1 MHTDSSILQTKLKDI
16 FGFDHFKGDQEAI
29 IQSLLDG
36 NDTFVIMPTGGG
48 KSLCYQLPAIMS
60 EGTAIVVSPLI
71 ALMKNQV
78 DAVRYNSGNDYVA
91 HFLNSSLNKQQV
103 TEVKDDLLKG
113 GTKMLY
119 VAPETLSRPDTIDF
133 LNQDN
138 EINGYII
145 QMPLPK
151 QVSIDKVTAHV
162 DPRKD
167 MDCFHPANMGN
178 LLLGK
183 ECYLPATP
191 HGVMELIRRSHIE
204 TTGKECVILGR
215 SNIVGKPLA
224 MLLLQKDANATVTV
238 CHSRT
243 KNLKRVC
250 SRADILIVAIGQP
263 EMITEEYVKDKA
275 TVIDVGIH
283 RIPDPGQPNG
293 YRVCG
298 DVKYDEV
305 SKKCEAITP
314 VPGGVGPM
322 TMACLLLNTMKAYK
336 GC

>member
-1 MHTDSSILQTKLKDI
+1 MAT
-16 FGFDHFKGDQEAI
+16 I
-29 IQSLLDG
+29 IDG
-36 NDTFVIMPTGGG
+36 
-48 KSLCYQLPAIMS
+48 K
-60 EGTAIVVSPLI
+60 EI
-71 ALMKNQV
+71 AATIKTEI
-78 DAVRYNSGNDYVA
+78 A
-91 HFLNSSLNKQQV
+91 
-103 TEVKDDLLKG
+103 TEVKALLDQG
-113 GTKMLY
+113 RPAPHLAVIIAGEDGAALSY
-119 VAPETLSRPDTIDF
+119 VNSIEKQCKAVGYICSAYKFPENVKEQDILDTIDF

-191 HGVMELIRRSHIE
+191 HGVMELIRRSHID

>member
-1 MHTDSSILQTKLKDI
+1 MQSGGLQGCITKYRI
-16 FGFDHFKGDQEAI
+16 MATI
-29 IQSLLDG
+29 IDG
-36 NDTFVIMPTGGG
+36 
-48 KSLCYQLPAIMS
+48 K
-60 EGTAIVVSPLI
+60 EI
-71 ALMKNQV
+71 AATIKTEI
-78 DAVRYNSGNDYVA
+78 A
-91 HFLNSSLNKQQV
+91 
-103 TEVKDDLLKG
+103 TEVKALLDQG
-113 GTKMLY
+113 RPAPHLAVIIAGEDGAALSY
-119 VAPETLSRPDTIDF
+119 VNSIEKQCKAVGYICSAYKFPENVKEQDILDTIDF

-305 SKKCEAITP
+305 SRKCEAITP

>member
-1 MHTDSSILQTKLKDI
+1 MQ
-16 FGFDHFKGDQEAI
+16 
-29 IQSLLDG
+29 
-36 NDTFVIMPTGGG
+36 TGGLQGCVTKYRIMATIIDG
-48 KSLCYQLPAIMS
+48 K
-60 EGTAIVVSPLI
+60 EI
-71 ALMKNQV
+71 AATIKTEI
-78 DAVRYNSGNDYVA
+78 A
-91 HFLNSSLNKQQV
+91 
-103 TEVKDDLLKG
+103 TEVKALLDQG
-113 GTKMLY
+113 RPAPHLAVIIAGEDGAALSY
-119 VAPETLSRPDTIDF
+119 VNSIEKQCKAVGYICSAYKFPENVKEQDILDTIDF

-191 HGVMELIRRSHIE
+191 HGVMELIRRSNIE

>member
-1 MHTDSSILQTKLKDI
+1 MAQ
-16 FGFDHFKGDQEAI
+16 I
-29 IQSLLDG
+29 IDGKEIAATIKTEIATEVKSLLDQG
-36 NDTFVIMPTGGG
+36 RPAPHLAVI
-48 KSLCYQLPAIMS
+48 
-60 EGTAIVVSPLI
+60 I
-71 ALMKNQV
+71 AGEDGAALSYVNSIEKQCK
-78 DAVRYNSGNDYVA
+78 AVGYICSAYK
-91 HFLNSSLNKQQV
+91 F
-103 TEVKDDLLKG
+103 
-113 GTKMLY
+113 
-119 VAPETLSRPDTIDF
+119 PENVREQDILDTIDF
-133 LNQDN
+133 LNQDD

-191 HGVMELIRRSHIE
+191 HGVMELIRRSNID
-204 TTGKECVILGR
+204 TTGKECVVLGR

-263 EMITEEYVKDKA
+263 EMITEDYVKDKA

-322 TMACLLLNTMKAYK
+322 TMACLLQNTMTAYHRQHEA
-336 GC
+336 

>member
-1 MHTDSSILQTKLKDI
+1 MAT
-16 FGFDHFKGDQEAI
+16 I
-29 IQSLLDG
+29 IDGKEIAATIKTEIATEVKSLLDQG
-36 NDTFVIMPTGGG
+36 KPAPHLAVI
-48 KSLCYQLPAIMS
+48 
-60 EGTAIVVSPLI
+60 I
-71 ALMKNQV
+71 AGEDGAALSYVNSIEKQCK
-78 DAVRYNSGNDYVA
+78 AVGYICSAYK
-91 HFLNSSLNKQQV
+91 F
-103 TEVKDDLLKG
+103 
-113 GTKMLY
+113 
-119 VAPETLSRPDTIDF
+119 PENVREQDILDTIDF

-191 HGVMELIRRSHIE
+191 HGVMELIRRSNIE

>member
-1 MHTDSSILQTKLKDI
+1 MAT
-16 FGFDHFKGDQEAI
+16 I
-29 IQSLLDG
+29 IDG
-36 NDTFVIMPTGGG
+36 
-48 KSLCYQLPAIMS
+48 K
-60 EGTAIVVSPLI
+60 EI
-71 ALMKNQV
+71 AATIKTEI
-78 DAVRYNSGNDYVA
+78 A
-91 HFLNSSLNKQQV
+91 
-103 TEVKDDLLKG
+103 TEVKALLDQG
-113 GTKMLY
+113 RPAPHLAVIIAGEDGAALSY
-119 VAPETLSRPDTIDF
+119 VNSIEKQCKAVGYICSAYKFPENVKEQDILDTIDF

-191 HGVMELIRRSHIE
+191 HGVMELIRRSNIE

>member
-1 MHTDSSILQTKLKDI
+1 MAT
-16 FGFDHFKGDQEAI
+16 I
-29 IQSLLDG
+29 IDG
-36 NDTFVIMPTGGG
+36 
-48 KSLCYQLPAIMS
+48 K
-60 EGTAIVVSPLI
+60 EI
-71 ALMKNQV
+71 AATIKTEI
-78 DAVRYNSGNDYVA
+78 A
-91 HFLNSSLNKQQV
+91 
-103 TEVKDDLLKG
+103 TEVKALLDQG
-113 GTKMLY
+113 RPAPHLAVIIAGEDGAALSY
-119 VAPETLSRPDTIDF
+119 VNSIEKQCKAVGYICSAYKFPENVKEQDILDTIDF

>member
-1 MHTDSSILQTKLKDI
+1 MST
-16 FGFDHFKGDQEAI
+16 I
-29 IQSLLDG
+29 IDGKEIAATIKTEIATEVKSLLDHG
-36 NDTFVIMPTGGG
+36 RPAPPLAVI
-48 KSLCYQLPAIMS
+48 
-60 EGTAIVVSPLI
+60 I
-71 ALMKNQV
+71 AGQDGAALSYV
-78 DAVRYNSGNDYVA
+78 NSIE
-91 HFLNSSLNKQQV
+91 KQCKGV
-103 TEVKDDLLKG
+103 GYICSAYKFPEDVKEKDIL
-113 GTKMLY
+113 
-119 VAPETLSRPDTIDF
+119 DTIDF
-133 LNQDN
+133 LNRDD
-138 EINGYII
+138 EVNGYII

-183 ECYLPATP
+183 ECFLPATP
-191 HGVMELIRRSHIE
+191 HGVMELIRRSNID

-263 EMITEEYVKDKA
+263 EMITEDYVKEKA

-283 RIPDPGQPNG
+283 RIPDVGQPNG

-322 TMACLLLNTMKAYK
+322 TMACLLQNTMTAYHRQND
-336 GC
+336 GNTLQ

>member
-1 MHTDSSILQTKLKDI
+1 MQSGGLQGCVTKYRI
-16 FGFDHFKGDQEAI
+16 MATI
-29 IQSLLDG
+29 IDG
-36 NDTFVIMPTGGG
+36 
-48 KSLCYQLPAIMS
+48 K
-60 EGTAIVVSPLI
+60 EI
-71 ALMKNQV
+71 AATIKTEI
-78 DAVRYNSGNDYVA
+78 A
-91 HFLNSSLNKQQV
+91 
-103 TEVKDDLLKG
+103 TEVKALLDQG
-113 GTKMLY
+113 RPAPHLAVIIAGEDGAALSY
-119 VAPETLSRPDTIDF
+119 VNSIEKQCKAVGYICSAYKFPENVKEQDILDTIDF

-305 SKKCEAITP
+305 SRKCEAITP